1 MSLNQELIQKRCQE
15 IADSL
20 KRLEEVKD
28 LDHLRQFSRAI
39 TALL

>member
-20 KRLEEVKD
+20 KSKKGGTRKMS
-28 LDHLRQFSRAI
+28 FSQSHVVVF
-39 TALL
+39 